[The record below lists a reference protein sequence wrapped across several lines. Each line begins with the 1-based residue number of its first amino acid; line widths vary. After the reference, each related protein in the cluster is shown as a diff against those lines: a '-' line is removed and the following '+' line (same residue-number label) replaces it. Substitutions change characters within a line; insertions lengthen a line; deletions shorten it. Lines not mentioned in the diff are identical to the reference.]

1 MTALTCRH
9 LSYTRTETGG
19 RGPADV
25 LVKIDAAFA
34 PGTLTLICGP
44 TGAGK
49 TTLLHLLAG
58 LLRPTAGEVRW
69 GDQAVSRWHA
79 AHKDRWRRQVGILF
93 QHQRLLGDLTAGEN
107 VILPLIPR
115 KISLKDQAVTVERAL
130 RRVGLGDKADRPAAR
145 LSGGE
150 RQRLALAR
158 AIAVQPALL
167 LADEPS
173 AFQDDA
179 RTAELMALLRAE
191 KARGA
196 VVIVCTHDPRLRAA
210 ADVDRRYFL
219 ERGRLETER

>member
-1 MTALTCRH
+1 MTALSCRS
-9 LSYTRTETGG
+9 LSYTRPGEGHHAPSEVL
-19 RGPADV
+19 RG
-25 LVKIDAAFA
+25 IDAAFP
-34 PGTLTLICGP
+34 PGTLSLISGP

-58 LLRPTAGEVRW
+58 LLRPTAGEMRW
-69 GDQAVSRWHA
+69 GEEAVSRWHA
-79 AHKDRWRRQVGILF
+79 AHKDRWRRQVGIVF

-107 VILPLIPR
+107 VLLPLIPR
-115 KISLKDQAVTVERAL
+115 RIPLRDQAAAVERAL
-130 RRVGLGDKADRPAAR
+130 ERVGLGDKAKRPAAR

-179 RTAELMALLRAE
+179 RTAALMDLLAAE
-191 KARGA
+191 RERGA
-196 VVIVCTHDPRLRAA
+196 VVVVCTHDPRLGSATA
-210 ADVDRRYFL
+210 VDGRYRL
-219 ERGRLETER
+219 KRGRLEAER